1 MFNKKKTYIT
11 LSIILILTFFIGN
24 LSYPKYFNRG
34 IDYINSKFNLK
45 LPHFW
50 DIPFKLG
57 LDLQG
62 GIHLVYEANLSNIEK
77 KDYSSLMEGLKD
89 IIERRVN
96 LFGVEE
102 PVVQVEKA
110 PDHYRLIVEL
120 AGIKSSTEA
129 IKMIG
134 QTPFLEFREQRS
146 SEETQKI
153 LAKQKEIKGKSEE
166 EIKKIENWQLAFEDP
181 YFKSTILTGRYLKT
195 ADLRFSQTAYRPIVS
210 LQFNDEGSKIFEDLT
225 SRNVGKPLAIYID
238 QVLISAPVVQ
248 ETISG
253 GRAQITGKFTVE
265 GAKKLARDLES
276 GALPVPIKLVSQQLV
291 GPILGMISLERS
303 LKAGVIGFLVVVLF
317 LIIFYRLPGILASL
331 ALIVYIAINLTIF
344 KLIPVTLTLAGIAG
358 FILSIG
364 MAIDA
369 NILIFSRMREE
380 LREERSY
387 GESLEEGSKLA
398 WPSIRDG
405 NFTTILVGL
414 ILFGFGTSFVKGLAF
429 TLIIGNLVSLF
440 SAVFITNTF
449 LECFRET
456 KFENWKW
463 LWK

>member
-24 LSYPKYFNRG
+24 LSYSKYFNRG